1 MCRINFWR
9 KKERKKRKKNMN
21 KNNNNKKKKRN
32 KYNMSPK
39 LRLGDIMILFVLPY
53 IKSPVTFETNAI
65 SVFRSSVYRSSK
77 AMFDC
82 TYKQN

>member
-1 MCRINFWR
+1 
-9 KKERKKRKKNMN
+9 MN

-53 IKSPVTFETNAI
+53 MYKNPVTFVSNYLQQNGY
-65 SVFRSSVYRSSK
+65 FSK
-77 AMFDC
+77 
-82 TYKQN
+82 